1 MQHVLEREMVIPRPR
16 DEVFSFFSDAFN
28 LEIITPPRVRF
39 EILSEKPISMRVGA
53 EIRYRMRLFGIPF
66 RWKTLIR
73 KWDPPHRFVDG
84 QESGPY
90 RQWEHTHEFEDLGDQ
105 TRMRD
110 HVFWRLPLEPLGE
123 IAFPIVR
130 RQLEQIFDYRQ
141 EVITA
146 RFGS

>member
-28 LEIITPPRVRF
+28 LEIITPPRLRF
-39 EILSEKPISMRVGA
+39 EILSEKPIPMRVGA

-66 RWKTLIR
+66 RWRTLIR

-90 RQWEHTHEFEDLGDQ
+90 RPVGTHT
-105 TRMRD
+105 R
-110 HVFWRLPLEPLGE
+110 
-123 IAFPIVR
+123 I
-130 RQLEQIFDYRQ
+130 
-141 EVITA
+141 
-146 RFGS
+146 